1 MIEEKIYMP
10 KKNKRKTKE
19 IAISIIIVV
28 IITIIALF
36 IVSSVKKNNYHKTY
50 EYKLGQLGYS
60 KEEINELL
68 KLDDDFI
75 DHVLE
80 IDYDENILKVIKEKY
95 YLEKNLDSYL
105 AYAKENSNKSLTDVV
120 ALINTHANNKWYTNT
135 IKTDEDKDLQIIINK
150 FYYTDGN
157 YEPSD
162 LVTIKNWY
170 AYGDGQLLRQKAY
183 DNFISMY
190 NEAKKSDITLII
202 NSAYRSYADQEEV
215 YNDYVTWYGETDANK
230 IAAKPG
236 HSEHQTGLAIDIV
249 TPGYNSKT
257 FEESTAFT
265 WLQNNAYKYGYI
277 LRYPKDKEYLTG
289 YDYESWHY
297 RYVGEEIAKYIH
309 DNNITYDEYYA
320 YFLEDK

>member
-10 KKNKRKTKE
+10 KKKNNKTKE
-19 IAISIIIVV
+19 IAISIIIVIV
-28 IITIIALF
+28 AAIITLF
-36 IVSSVKKNNYHKTY
+36 IVSTIKKNNYHKTN

-60 KEEINELL
+60 KEEVNELL

-80 IDYDENILKVIKEKY
+80 IEYDPNILKVIKEKY

-105 AYAKENSNKSLTDVV
+105 AYAKENKDKNLTDVV
-120 ALINTHANNKWYTNT
+120 ALINTRSNNDRYTNT
-135 IKTDEDKDLQIIINK
+135 VKTDESKDLQILINK
-150 FYYTDGN
+150 YYYTSEN
-157 YEPSD
+157 YEPND

-170 AYGDGQLLRQKAY
+170 AYGEGQQIRQKAY

-190 NEAKKSDITLII
+190 NDAKKSDITLII
-202 NSAYRSYADQEEV
+202 NSAYRSYADQDEV
-215 YNDYVTWYGETDANK
+215 YTDYVKWYGEAEANK

-236 HSEHQTGLAIDIV
+236 YSEHQTGLAIDIV

-257 FEESTAFT
+257 FEESSAFT

-277 LRYPKDKEYLTG
+277 LRYPKGKEYLTG

-309 DNNITYDEYYA
+309 DNDITYDEYYA